1 MPRLRS
7 SHFPSFPSVKHSLL
21 YTSDTNDWM
30 HKRSSLR
37 HPLEGLP
44 NTKETLSGGNCEC
57 WKTIIIVELV
67 RSQATKNQ
75 GVVKTAPSDYPTVS
89 SSIYKHTPLIM
100 YNISTRPYTQQ
111 KAMVLYNDCI
121 LRIRDH
127 TAGKHLQNEA
137 ICTKSH
143 TAEVQPTPV
152 RKNVVP
158 RAASPSCLH

>member
-1 MPRLRS
+1 MLED
-7 SHFPSFPSVKHSLL
+7 HHHS
-21 YTSDTNDWM
+21 
-30 HKRSSLR
+30 
-37 HPLEGLP
+37 
-44 NTKETLSGGNCEC
+44 
-57 WKTIIIVELV
+57 ELA

-75 GVVKTAPSDYPTVS
+75 GVVKTAPSDYLTVS
-89 SSIYKHTPLIM
+89 SYIYIHTPLIM

-111 KAMVLYNDCI
+111 KAMVLFYNDCI

-152 RKNVVP
+152 RKQ
-158 RAASPSCLH
+158 